1 MSAWSPAKVFQ
12 SMSILLSS
20 WAIQRGG
27 GVSMASEAETAHRQR
42 TFQLGI
48 PVRFL
53 RRCRASLPRRL
64 ILIFCKGGFILVEV
78 SFGEVA
84 DLGLFIMPDQV
95 GAGYKVLERA

>member
-1 MSAWSPAKVFQ
+1 MMSAWSPAKVFQ

-27 GVSMASEAETAHRQR
+27 DVSMASEAETAQRQR
-42 TFQLGI
+42 TFQFGI

-53 RRCRASLPRRL
+53 RRCRASLPRWL
-64 ILIFCKGGFILVEV
+64 IRIFCTGGFILVEV

-84 DLGLFIMPDQV
+84 DLGLLVVPDKV
-95 GAGYKVLERA
+95 GSSHVVL